1 MSKISS
7 NVPPAVRKQ
16 VNEANRQANELKA
29 QRTGQTLPAPLAP
42 APVPGMTMQP
52 VTQFVP
58 GNEPPPAQP
67 PASAQ
72 PPAPP
77 ATPAPPAS
85 ATDPA
90 LAPAAPQEPDYKQR
104 FKVLQG
110 KYNNETARLAAE
122 NEFLREQNQQLIARP
137 SVPSAAPAQP
147 QVPAPLAGVTAEEI
161 QEYGPELLDVVR
173 RVSAA
178 AVAQVQSEVAQVR
191 QQVGNASQAMQRN
204 ARQLVYDALNSFDE
218 DWELTNNSE
227 EFLAWLAVADVFSGL
242 TRKQGLM
249 NAFEV
254 NDAARVVN
262 IFKTFKEEDSRS
274 RPTARAPIV
283 DPATL
288 VAPGTSGSG
297 APAAPANEAGR
308 IWSEPEIAAFNQ
320 RVRKGKISVEER
332 TLVEKEIMLAAREGR
347 IRPAVNTANL
357 ANAAF

>member
-16 VNEANRQANELKA
+16 VNEANRQANEQKA
-29 QRTGQTLPAPLAP
+29 LRSGQPAPIAAPPAP
-42 APVPGMTMQP
+42 APVPGMQMQP

-58 GNEPPPAQP
+58 GQEPAQP
-67 PASAQ
+67 PVSAQ

-77 ATPAPPAS
+77 APPAT

-90 LAPAAPQEPDYKQR
+90 IAPAPEVDFKHR

-110 KYNNETARLAAE
+110 KYNTETARLAAE
-122 NEFLREQNQQLIARP
+122 NEFLRTQNQQLIARP
-137 SVPSAAPAQP
+137 AAPAQAPAQP
-147 QVPAPLAGVTAEEI
+147 QTPAPLAGVTAEEI

-173 RVSAA
+173 RVAASA
-178 AVAQVQSEVAQVR
+178 VQPRLAQVENEFTQVR
-191 QQVGNASQAMQRN
+191 AQVGNASQAMQRS
-204 ARQLVYDALNSFDE
+204 AQLSVYDALNKFDE

-227 EFLAWLAVADVFSGL
+227 EFLAWLAVHDIYSGL

-249 NAFEV
+249 SAFES
-254 NDAARVVN
+254 NDAARVVA
-262 IFKTFKEEDSRS
+262 IFKAFKEEDSRS
-274 RPTARAPIV
+274 RPTARVPVV

-320 RVRKGKISVEER
+320 RVRKGRISAEER
-332 TLVEKEIMLAAREGR
+332 TLIEKEIMLAAREGR
-347 IRPAVNTANL
+347 IRPTVNTANL
-357 ANAAF
+357 ANAAV